1 MKSKYRLRIFTI
13 FSIILLCTAF
23 TLKVLQNDTFYI
35 IKLGG
40 DILKNGIDMIDNYSW
55 ISNLPYTYPH
65 WLYDVFMY
73 IIYSNFDF
81 IGVYV
86 SSIVLFIILI
96 ISFYIINLKFNKN
109 EFLSCFLS
117 IVIIPIIA
125 GFVTARSQLVT
136 IILFLWQVYFI
147 EMLINSGNKKYVIFL
162 MLISLLVANLHA
174 TIWPFYFILYLP
186 FIGEHIIYKI
196 IIFSKKKIDD
206 SFKLIIS
213 KVNNFK
219 MLVISTIGGFFMGFL
234 SPSKIC
240 FTYVFKIM
248 QGDSQN
254 YIIEHD
260 PLVLIE
266 NIPFVIFLLII
277 LLVLMFTNT
286 KIKLREL
293 FMICGLIFMS
303 FCSFRHIAFF
313 YIIGLLYV
321 SILCNRYLNERNDFT
336 LDILGNMFV
345 RKKFIYLLGYVL
357 IILVSFNRFKINNDM
372 EYISLKDYPVDASI
386 YIKNNL
392 DYRNIKLYNQYNIGA
407 YLLFNDIPVFIDSR
421 CDLYLKEFNGLDYS
435 TFDDAMSIQ
444 GKKYDYDKY
453 FEFYGV
459 THALVMKGSVLERFF
474 LKDYGFNI
482 LYEDDYFALFEVISS
497 EF

>member
-1 MKSKYRLRIFTI
+1 MKSKYKLRIFTI

-81 IGVYV
+81 LGVYI

-96 ISFYIINLKFNKN
+96 ISFYIINLKFNRN
-109 EFLSCFLS
+109 EFLDSLLS
-117 IVIIPIIA
+117 IVIIPIIC

-147 EMLINSGNKKYVIFL
+147 EMLISTGKKKYIIYL

-196 IIFSKKKIDD
+196 INFSKKKIDD
-206 SFKLIIS
+206 SFKLIIN

-219 MLVISTIGGFFMGFL
+219 MLVISIVGGFFMGFL

-248 QGDSQN
+248 QGDSQD
-254 YIIEHD
+254 YIIEHA

-266 NIPFVIFLLII
+266 NIPFVVFLLVMLLI
-277 LLVLMFTNT
+277 LIFTNT
-286 KIKLREL
+286 RIKLREL
-293 FMICGLIFMS
+293 FMIVGLVFMS

-321 SILCNRYLNERNDFT
+321 SILCNRYLKERNDYT
-336 LDILGNMFV
+336 LDIMGNMFV
-345 RKKFIYLLGYVL
+345 RNKIIYSLGFIL
-357 IILVSFNRFKINNDM
+357 IIMVSFNRFKLNNDM
-372 EYISLKDYPVDASI
+372 EYVPLNDYPVGASI

-392 DYRNIKLYNQYNIGA
+392 DYKNIKLYNQYNVGA

-421 CDLYLKEFNGLDYS
+421 CDLYLKEFNGLEYS
-435 TFDDAMSIQ
+435 TFDDAMNIQ
-444 GKKYDYDKY
+444 GKKYDYERLFD
-453 FEFYGV
+453 FYGV
-459 THALVMKGSVLERFF
+459 THSLVKKNTVLEKLFM
-474 LKDYGFNI
+474 KDDKFSI
-482 LYEDDYFALFEVISS
+482 LYEDDYFTLFEIL
-497 EF
+497 